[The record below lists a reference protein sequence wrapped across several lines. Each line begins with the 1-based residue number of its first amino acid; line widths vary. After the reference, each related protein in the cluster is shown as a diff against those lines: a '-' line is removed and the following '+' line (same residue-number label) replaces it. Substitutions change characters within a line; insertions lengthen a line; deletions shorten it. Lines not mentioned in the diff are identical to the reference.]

1 MSVLW
6 RILGFQ
12 LLGELAVRLPP
23 RQARAACIALIAMA
37 GAVPVIAVLTG
48 RMWVGEVFI
57 LFWLENVVVWA
68 FTFVRI
74 LTATGSATGSDTAG
88 VLPRLGN
95 ALFFSVHFGIFTAVH
110 GAFVFVIAGL
120 YLTRGSDT
128 RPEGGFGPSG
138 DGFGP
143 SGDESL
149 GAPFLWALLAIFL
162 VQLFALVVYWF
173 ARGERHRVT
182 LQQAMF
188 APYPRMIVL
197 HVVIIAAVPLSFVFP
212 RAALPVLL
220 LVGLR
225 TALDLWF
232 FLRARDRAEEFMPA
246 SGLERV

>member
-23 RQARAACIALIAMA
+23 RSARIACMALIVLT
-37 GAVPVIAVLTG
+37 GAVPVIAVQTG

-74 LTATGSATGSDTAG
+74 LTATGSDTSTGAAA
-88 VLPRLGN
+88 VLPRVGY
-95 ALFFSVHFGIFTAVH
+95 ALFFSFHFGTFTVVH
-110 GAFVFVIAGL
+110 GAFVFIIAGMFL
-120 YLTRGSDT
+120 AQEDAV
-128 RPEGGFGPSG
+128 

-143 SGDESL
+143 GGSGTPDVFS
-149 GAPFLWALLAIFL
+149 GAAFLWALVAMFL

-173 ARGERHRVT
+173 ARGERHGVT
-182 LQQAMF
+182 LQRVMF
-188 APYPRMIVL
+188 APYPRMLIL
-197 HVVIIAAVPLSFVFP
+197 HVVIIAAFPLSFVFP

-225 TALDLWF
+225 TALDLLF
-232 FLRARDRAEEFMPA
+232 FLRSRDQAEVASTSAAPA
-246 SGLERV
+246 TATATP